1 MQFSDSIVIAII
13 GLAGVLATAF
23 VGWYKVK
30 VEQGRVTQAELEM
43 RFQRAALS
51 FPDFVEEWSEI
62 HAAILLLMEETCIDR
77 FLILRA
83 WNGMLEPRWTTAM
96 FQMRTAGNTPVAYV
110 HFELDRDYV
119 ERLRELTTANHAYV
133 VVADDLPHTSAL
145 RSVYEVEGVTA
156 ALLAHLVSLDG
167 PVRGTKAQT
176 YCSFA
181 THDPDGIPT
190 VVQTRCKILI
200 SRMKG
205 LALGFEEKPI

>member
-1 MQFSDSIVIAII
+1 MIFSDPVVVALI
-13 GLAGVLATAF
+13 GLTGVLITAF
-23 VGWYKVK
+23 FGWLKVQT
-30 VEQGRVTQAELEM
+30 EQARVSQAELEM

-51 FPDFVEEWSEI
+51 FPEFVEEWSEI
-62 HAAILLLMEETCIDR
+62 HKAILALMEETCIDR

-96 FQMRTAGNTPVAYV
+96 FQMRIAGQAPVAYV

-119 ERLRELTTANHAYV
+119 ERLRELTATSSTYV
-133 VVADDLPHTSAL
+133 VVKELPKNTAL
-145 RSVYEVEGVTA
+145 KDVYDSEGVTA
-156 ALLAHLVSLDG
+156 AFLAHLISLDG
-167 PVRGTKAQT
+167 PLKGTKAQT

-181 THDPDGIPT
+181 THDPKGIPPF
-190 VVQTRCKILI
+190 VQTRCRVLI